1 MTYSQEFLTY
11 VNGRVMP
18 YSQALPE
25 LQRINMR
32 SAGGYYDSA
41 RTFGGQPF
49 RLRRH
54 LERLFSGLAYSNID
68 PGITIDDL
76 ETASRG
82 IVEANL
88 TLLEGGR
95 GDMVVTQTIT
105 MASPISADD
114 LPSVDIAVY
123 CTPLEF
129 NSFARS
135 YVDGVRLYTPVTYPR
150 PPEGE
155 GGDGK
160 RGSTQ
165 TLALMINDNGFITEC
180 QGANFMFVVD
190 GRIKLP
196 DRRNVLPGVSMHT
209 VLELAGTL
217 GIGVDEG
224 LYSPSLIYGAD
235 EAFVSSTRYCMLPV
249 ATLNG
254 FRVGRS
260 TPGQVTERLLSAW
273 KDMVG
278 MDFVQ
283 QALSLLSWD
292 E

>member
-1 MTYSQEFLTY
+1 MTLGQEFLTY

-18 YSQALPE
+18 HSQALPE

-41 RTFGGQPF
+41 RTFGGRPF
-49 RLRRH
+49 QLRRH

-76 ETASRG
+76 EKTSRG
-82 IVEANL
+82 IIDANF
-88 TLLEGGR
+88 TLFEGGP

-105 MASPISADD
+105 VTRPVSADD
-114 LPSVDIAVY
+114 LPSVDIAIY

-129 NSFARS
+129 SSFARS
-135 YVDGVRLYTPVTYPR
+135 YVDGVRLYTPITYPK
-150 PPEGE
+150 PQEAE
-155 GGDGK
+155 DGDGK
-160 RGSTQ
+160 QGSTQ
-165 TLALMINDNGFITEC
+165 TLALMVNDGGFITEC
-180 QGANFMFVVD
+180 QGANFMFVMD

-209 VLELAGTL
+209 ILELAARL

-224 LYSPSLIYGAD
+224 LYSPALIYGAE

-254 FRVGRS
+254 YQVGRA
-260 TPGQVTERLLSAW
+260 TPGKVTENLMSAW
-273 KDMVG
+273 KNMVG
-278 MDFVQ
+278 IDFIQ
-283 QALSLLSWD
+283 QALSSLPGNG
-292 E
+292 

>member
-1 MTYSQEFLTY
+1 MTNSGEFLTY

-41 RTFGGQPF
+41 RTFAGRPF
-49 RLRRH
+49 QLRRH
-54 LERLFSGLAYSNID
+54 LERLFSGLRYSNID

-76 ETASRG
+76 ETTSRG
-82 IVEANL
+82 LIEANF
-88 TLLEGGR
+88 TLFEGGL

-105 MASPISADD
+105 IARPLSADD
-114 LPSVDIAVY
+114 LPSVDVAIY

-129 NSFARS
+129 SGFARS
-135 YVDGVRLYTPVTYPR
+135 YVDGVRLYTPITYPR
-150 PPEGE
+150 PPDAD

-165 TLALMINDNGFITEC
+165 TLALMVNDGGYITEC
-180 QGANFMFVVD
+180 QGANFMFVMD

-209 VLELAGTL
+209 VLELAADL
-217 GIGVDEG
+217 DIGVDEG
-224 LYSPSLIYGAD
+224 LYSPSLIYDAD

-254 FRVGRS
+254 YRVGTS
-260 TPGQVTERLLSAW
+260 TPGKVTERLTSAW

-278 MDFVQ
+278 MDFVR
-283 QALSLLSWD
+283 QALATLSQ
-292 E
+292 EE

>member
-1 MTYSQEFLTY
+1 MTDQREFLTY

-18 YSQALPE
+18 YSDALPE
-25 LQRINMR
+25 LQRINAR

-41 RTFGGQPF
+41 RTFGGRPF
-49 RLRRH
+49 QLRRH
-54 LERLFSGLAYSNID
+54 LERLFSGLRYSSID

-76 ETASRG
+76 EKTSRG
-82 IVEANL
+82 IVEANF
-88 TLLEGGR
+88 TLMEGGL

-105 MASPISADD
+105 VTRPIAADD
-114 LPSVDIAVY
+114 VPSVDIAIY
-123 CTPLEF
+123 CTPLDF
-129 NSFARS
+129 SGFARS
-135 YVDGVRLYTPVTYPR
+135 YVDGVRLYTPHTYPK
-150 PPEGE
+150 PNEAV
-155 GGDGK
+155 GDGK
-160 RGSTQ
+160 SGSTQ
-165 TLALMINDNGFITEC
+165 TLALMVNEGGYITEC

-209 VLELAGTL
+209 VLELAGVL

-224 LYSPSLIYGAD
+224 LFSPSLIYSAD

-254 FRVGRS
+254 YRFGAA
-260 TPGQVTERLLSAW
+260 TPGSVTSRLTLAW
-273 KDMVG
+273 KEMVG

-283 QALSLLSWD
+283 QALDSISGSR
-292 E
+292 

>member
-1 MTYSQEFLTY
+1 
-11 VNGRVMP
+11 
-18 YSQALPE
+18 
-25 LQRINMR
+25 
-32 SAGGYYDSA
+32 
-41 RTFGGQPF
+41 
-49 RLRRH
+49 
-54 LERLFSGLAYSNID
+54 
-68 PGITIDDL
+68 
-76 ETASRG
+76 
-82 IVEANL
+82 
-88 TLLEGGR
+88 
-95 GDMVVTQTIT
+95 MVVTQTIT
-105 MASPISADD
+105 MARPISADD

-129 NSFARS
+129 GSFARS
-135 YVDGVRLYTPVTYPR
+135 YVDGVRLYTPITYPR
-150 PPEGE
+150 PAEAE

-165 TLALMINDNGFITEC
+165 TLALMVNDNGFITEC

-209 VLELAGTL
+209 VLELAGAL

-260 TPGQVTERLLSAW
+260 TPGEITERLTSAW

-283 QALSLLSWD
+283 QALSLLSRD

>member
-1 MTYSQEFLTY
+1 MAYDQELLTY

-49 RLRRH
+49 QLRRH
-54 LERLFSGLAYSNID
+54 LERLFSGLKYSNID

-76 ETASRG
+76 EATSRG
-82 IVEANL
+82 IVDANIPL
-88 TLLEGGR
+88 IEGGT

-105 MASPISADD
+105 VARPVSADD
-114 LPSVDIAVY
+114 LPSVDVAIY

-129 NSFARS
+129 RSFARS
-135 YVDGVRLYTPVTYPR
+135 YVDGVRLYTPITYPR
-150 PPEGE
+150 PQDAE

-160 RGSTQ
+160 QGSTQ
-165 TLALMINDNGFITEC
+165 TLALMVNEGGFITEC
-180 QGANFMFVVD
+180 QGANFMFVMD

-209 VLELAGTL
+209 VLELAGEI

-260 TPGQVTERLLSAW
+260 TPGEVTEKLTSAW
-273 KDMVG
+273 KNMVG

-283 QALSLLSWD
+283 QALSSLSGN

>member
-1 MTYSQEFLTY
+1 MTNSGEFLTY

-41 RTFGGQPF
+41 RTFAGRPF

-76 ETASRG
+76 ETTSRG
-82 IVEANL
+82 LIEANF
-88 TLLEGGR
+88 TLFEGGL

-105 MASPISADD
+105 IARPLSADD
-114 LPSVDIAVY
+114 LPSVDVAIY
-123 CTPLEF
+123 CTPMEF
-129 NSFARS
+129 SGFARS
-135 YVDGVRLYTPVTYPR
+135 YVEGVRLYTPITYPR
-150 PPEGE
+150 PPDAD

-165 TLALMINDNGFITEC
+165 TLALMVNDGGYITEC

-209 VLELAGTL
+209 VLELAAVL
-217 GIGVDEG
+217 DIGVDEG
-224 LYSPSLIYGAD
+224 LYSPSLIYDAD

-254 FRVGRS
+254 YRVGAS
-260 TPGQVTERLLSAW
+260 TPGKVTERLTSAW

-278 MDFVQ
+278 MDFVR
-283 QALSLLSWD
+283 QALATLSQ
-292 E
+292 EE

>member
-1 MTYSQEFLTY
+1 MTDQREFLTY
-11 VNGRVMP
+11 VNGQVMP

-41 RTFGGQPF
+41 RTFGGRPF
-49 RLRRH
+49 QLRRH
-54 LERLFSGLAYSNID
+54 LERLFSGLRYSNID

-76 ETASRG
+76 EKTSRG
-82 IVEANL
+82 IVEANF
-88 TLLEGGR
+88 TLMEGGF

-105 MASPISADD
+105 VTRPIAADD
-114 LPSVDIAVY
+114 IPSVDIAIY

-129 NSFARS
+129 GGFARS
-135 YVDGVRLYTPVTYPR
+135 YLDGVRLYTPHTYPK
-150 PPEGE
+150 PNEAV
-155 GGDGK
+155 GDGK
-160 RGSTQ
+160 SGSTQ
-165 TLALMINDNGFITEC
+165 TLALMVNEGGFITEC

-190 GRIKLP
+190 GRIMLP

-209 VLELAGTL
+209 ILELANVL
-217 GIGVDEG
+217 SIDVDEG

-254 FRVGRS
+254 YRFGQS
-260 TPGQVTERLLSAW
+260 TPGSVTSRLMTAW
-273 KDMVG
+273 KEMVG
-278 MDFVQ
+278 FDFVQ
-283 QALSLLSWD
+283 QALDSLSRD
-292 E
+292 H

>member
-1 MTYSQEFLTY
+1 MAHGQEFLTY

-54 LERLFSGLAYSNID
+54 LDRLFSGLRYSNID
-68 PGITIDDL
+68 PGITVDDL

-82 IVEANL
+82 IVDANL
-88 TLLEGGR
+88 PLIDGGI

-105 MASPISADD
+105 VARPVSADD
-114 LPSVDIAVY
+114 LPSVDVAIY

-129 NSFARS
+129 RGFARS
-135 YVDGVRLYTPVTYPR
+135 YIDGVRLYTPITYPR
-150 PPEGE
+150 PQDAD

-160 RGSTQ
+160 HGSTQ
-165 TLALMINDNGFITEC
+165 TLALMVNEGGFITEC
-180 QGANFMFVVD
+180 QGANFMFVMD

-209 VLELAGTL
+209 VLELAVEV
-217 GIGVDEG
+217 GIEVDEG
-224 LYSPSLIYGAD
+224 LYSPSLIYDAD

-260 TPGQVTERLLSAW
+260 TPGEVTEKLTSAW
-273 KDMVG
+273 KNMVG
-278 MDFVQ
+278 MDFVR
-283 QALSLLSWD
+283 QALSSLSGN

>member
-1 MTYSQEFLTY
+1 MSYGQEFLTY

-18 YSQALPE
+18 HSQALPE

-54 LERLFSGLAYSNID
+54 LERLFSGLTYSNID

-76 ETASRG
+76 ETATRG

-88 TLLEGGR
+88 PLFDGGP

-105 MASPISADD
+105 IAHPVSADD
-114 LPSVDIAVY
+114 LPSVDVAIY
-123 CTPLEF
+123 CTPVEF
-129 NSFARS
+129 SNFARS
-135 YVDGVRLYTPVTYPR
+135 YVDGVRLYTPITYPR
-150 PPEGE
+150 PGDAE
-155 GGDGK
+155 GGNGK
-160 RGSTQ
+160 QGSTQ
-165 TLALMINDNGFITEC
+165 TLALMVNDAGFITEC
-180 QGANFMFVVD
+180 QGANFMFVMD

-209 VLELAGTL
+209 VLELAMKL

-224 LYSPSLIYGAD
+224 LYSPSLIYCAD

-260 TPGQVTERLLSAW
+260 TPGEVTEKLMSAW
-273 KDMVG
+273 KSMVG

-283 QALSLLSWD
+283 QALSSLSGS

>member
-1 MTYSQEFLTY
+1 MTHSQEFLTY

-41 RTFGGQPF
+41 RTFGGRPF
-49 RLRRH
+49 QLRRH
-54 LERLFSGLAYSNID
+54 LERLFSGLRFSNID

-76 ETASRG
+76 ETTSRG
-82 IVEANL
+82 LIDANFSL
-88 TLLEGGR
+88 IEDRG

-105 MASPISADD
+105 VTRPVSADD
-114 LPSVDIAVY
+114 LPSVDIAIY

-129 NSFARS
+129 SGFARS
-135 YVDGVRLYTPVTYPR
+135 YVDGVRLYTPITYPE
-150 PPEGE
+150 PQDAGA
-155 GGDGK
+155 GDGK
-160 RGSTQ
+160 SGSAQ
-165 TLALMINDNGFITEC
+165 TLALMVNEGGFITEC

-209 VLELAGTL
+209 VLELAAVL

-224 LYSPSLIYGAD
+224 LYSPSLIYDAD

-254 FRVGRS
+254 YRFGVD
-260 TPGQVTERLLSAW
+260 TPGSVTNRLTSAW
-273 KDMVG
+273 KEMVG

-283 QALSLLSWD
+283 QALNSLS
-292 E
+292 ENE

>member
-1 MTYSQEFLTY
+1 
-11 VNGRVMP
+11 MP

-41 RTFGGQPF
+41 RTFAGRPF
-49 RLRRH
+49 RLRSH

-76 ETASRG
+76 ETTSRG
-82 IVEANL
+82 LIDANF
-88 TLLEGGR
+88 TLLEGGL

-105 MASPISADD
+105 IARPISADD
-114 LPSVDIAVY
+114 LPSVDVAIY
-123 CTPLEF
+123 CTPLDF
-129 NSFARS
+129 SGFARS
-135 YVDGVRLYTPVTYPR
+135 YVDGVRLYTPITYPR
-150 PPEGE
+150 PQDAEGRTSE
-155 GGDGK
+155 PARVRGDGK

-165 TLALMINDNGFITEC
+165 TLALMVNDGGFITEC
-180 QGANFMFVVD
+180 QGANFMFVID

-209 VLELAGTL
+209 VLELAAAL
-217 GIGVDEG
+217 DIGVDEG
-224 LYSPSLIYGAD
+224 LYSPSLIYDAD

-254 FRVGRS
+254 YQVGTS
-260 TPGQVTERLLSAW
+260 TPGRVTERLTSAW

-283 QALSLLSWD
+283 QALATLSQ
-292 E
+292 EE

>member
-1 MTYSQEFLTY
+1 MTHRDEFLTY
-11 VNGRVMP
+11 VNGSVMP

-49 RLRRH
+49 QLRRH
-54 LERLFSGLAYSNID
+54 LERLFSGLRYSNID

-76 ETASRG
+76 ETTSRG
-82 IVEANL
+82 IVEANF

-105 MASPISADD
+105 IARPVSADD
-114 LPSVDIAVY
+114 LPSVDVAIY

-129 NSFARS
+129 SGFARS
-135 YVDGVRLYTPVTYPR
+135 YVDGVRLYTPITYPK
-150 PPEGE
+150 PQDAE
-155 GGDGK
+155 GDGK
-160 RGSTQ
+160 SGSTQ
-165 TLALMINDNGFITEC
+165 TLALMVNDGGFITEC

-209 VLELAGTL
+209 VLELAAVL

-224 LYSPSLIYGAD
+224 LYSPSLIYDAD

-254 FRVGRS
+254 YSFS
-260 TPGQVTERLLSAW
+260 QAPPGSVTSRLTAAW
-273 KDMVG
+273 KEMVG

-283 QALSLLSWD
+283 QALDSLSGS

>member
-1 MTYSQEFLTY
+1 MTQ
-11 VNGRVMP
+11 
-18 YSQALPE
+18 PE
-25 LQRINMR
+25 LSEDSHSGYAGISSGC
-32 SAGGYYDSA
+32 SADW
-41 RTFGGQPF
+41 P
-49 RLRRH
+49 
-54 LERLFSGLAYSNID
+54 YSNID

-150 PPEGE
+150 PPEAE

-165 TLALMINDNGFITEC
+165 TLALMVNDNGFITEC

-249 ATLNG
+249 ATLKRIPSRAIDARPG
-254 FRVGRS
+254 HRKTIVG
-260 TPGQVTERLLSAW
+260 VERHGRHGLRPAGSQLAFL
-273 KDMVG
+273 G
-278 MDFVQ
+278 
-283 QALSLLSWD
+283 
-292 E
+292 

>member
-68 PGITIDDL
+68 PGITIGDL

-95 GDMVVTQTIT
+95 GDRVVTQTIT

-135 YVDGVRLYTPVTYPR
+135 YIDGVRLYTPVTYPR
-150 PPEGE
+150 PPEAE

-165 TLALMINDNGFITEC
+165 TLALMVNDNGFITEC

>member
-11 VNGRVMP
+11 VNGRVIP
-18 YSQALPE
+18 HSQALAE

-41 RTFGGQPF
+41 RTFGGRPF
-49 RLRRH
+49 QLRRH
-54 LERLFSGLAYSNID
+54 LERLFSGLAYSKID

-76 ETASRG
+76 ETTSRG
-82 IVEANL
+82 IVGANV
-88 TLLEGGR
+88 TLLEGGA

-105 MASPISADD
+105 VTRPVSADD
-114 LPSVDIAVY
+114 LPSVDIAIY
-123 CTPLEF
+123 CTALEF
-129 NSFARS
+129 GSFARS
-135 YVDGVRLYTPVTYPR
+135 YVDGVRLYTPITYPK
-150 PPEGE
+150 PQDAS

-165 TLALMINDNGFITEC
+165 TLALMVNDGGFITEC

-209 VLELAGTL
+209 VLDLAAVL

-224 LYSPSLIYGAD
+224 LYSPSLIYEAD

-254 FRVGRS
+254 YAVGGS
-260 TPGQVTERLLSAW
+260 MPGSVTNRLTSAW
-273 KDMVG
+273 KEMVG

-283 QALSLLSWD
+283 QALNTLSGS

>member
-1 MTYSQEFLTY
+1 MTNSGEFLTY

-41 RTFGGQPF
+41 RTFAGRPF

-76 ETASRG
+76 ETTSRG
-82 IVEANL
+82 LIEANF
-88 TLLEGGR
+88 TLFEGGL

-105 MASPISADD
+105 IARPLSADD
-114 LPSVDIAVY
+114 LPSVDVAIY

-129 NSFARS
+129 SGFARS
-135 YVDGVRLYTPVTYPR
+135 YVEGVRLYTPITYPR
-150 PPEGE
+150 PPDAD

-165 TLALMINDNGFITEC
+165 TLALMVNDGGFITEC
-180 QGANFMFVVD
+180 QGANFMFVMD

-209 VLELAGTL
+209 VLELAAVL
-217 GIGVDEG
+217 DIGVDEG

-254 FRVGRS
+254 YRVGTS
-260 TPGQVTERLLSAW
+260 TPGRVTERLTSAW
-273 KDMVG
+273 KNMVG

-283 QALSLLSWD
+283 QALATLSQ
-292 E
+292 EE